1 VHTDADIAI
10 IGAGAAGLF
19 ASIWAGR
26 EPSQRRDRQGAF
38 GTPGAGD
45 LETNAPSRSRLR
57 LVALDGA
64 KKLGAKI
71 LVAGGGRC
79 NVTHHEVDE
88 QQYAGSSRHAIKK
101 VLRRFDV
108 PETVSFFRELGVH
121 LKREQTGKLFPTT
134 DDAHTVLNALL
145 DAARHAEV
153 ELRYPWRVGSVRKER
168 DLFVIEQAEQDSQ
181 HAQRPQLSLR
191 ARKVILATGGMALP
205 RSGSDGAGYDFA
217 RALGHSITPRVFP
230 ALVPLTLP
238 KDHWICQLLGITL
251 DATLE
256 VRSATNKRL
265 KTFTNSTLL
274 THFGLSG
281 PSVLDISRY
290 YAHAK
295 HEDAGTRLVLN
306 WVPGETIDTA
316 DAALQTLGKQTPAR
330 WLKDRGLPERL
341 AEAIVRAAGV
351 DPGAPAHTLF
361 RDNRKNL
368 AQMIVETPLP
378 VTGDRG
384 FTFAEVTAGG
394 VPLGEIHLD
403 TMESR
408 VCPGLYL
415 CGEICDVDGRIGG
428 FNFQWAWASGF
439 IAGTSASEAFFSN
452 A

>member
-1 VHTDADIAI
+1 VDHTVDIAI

-19 ASIWAGR
+19 AGIWAGR
-26 EPSQRRDRQGAF
+26 DPVQGKH
-38 GTPGAGD
+38 TPNPLPLGGGFRI
-45 LETNAPSRSRLR
+45 L
-57 LVALDGA
+57 ALDGA

-79 NVTHHEVDE
+79 NVTHHAVDE
-88 QQYAGSSRHAIKK
+88 NQYAGSSRHAIKK

-108 PETVSFFRELGVH
+108 PQTVEFFRELGVH
-121 LKREQTGKLFPTT
+121 LKREDTGKLFPTT

-145 DAARHAEV
+145 DAARHAGV
-153 ELRYPWRVGSVRKER
+153 ELRHPWRVGAVRKEGEV
-168 DLFVIEQAEQDSQ
+168 FVIERASDAGGEQGG
-181 HAQRPQLSLR
+181 PTTNPWPSLR

-316 DAALQTLGKQTPAR
+316 DAALQILGKQTPAR